1 MDRRQ
6 LLAGG
11 AAIASLLPVA
21 QMARAQDASQT
32 AAAPAGAIEEAK
44 VPALEGGMFLMQ
56 SSQLA
61 QEKGQSPNVK
71 AFADLEVAE
80 QQAIARAFGAEGAQ
94 VPLREDHAA
103 LLQQLQAAEGAA
115 FDAAYLDAQIAGHQ
129 EARPIHESYAEN
141 GQDPMARGASMV
153 GVTGIDTHLV
163 MLQSFRSQIQ
173 G

>member
-11 AAIASLLPVA
+11 AAIASLLPA
-21 QMARAQDASQT
+21 ATALRAQE
-32 AAAPAGAIEEAK
+32 AATIEEAK

-61 QEKGQSPNVK
+61 QQKGQSPNVK

-80 QQAIARAFGAEGAQ
+80 QQAIARAFSAEGAQ
-94 VPLREDHAA
+94 VPLNEKHAT

-115 FDAAYLDAQIAGHQ
+115 FDAAYLDAQIAGHE
-129 EARPIHESYAEN
+129 EARPIHADYAES

-153 GVTGIDTHLV
+153 GVTGIDSHLV
-163 MLQSFRSQIQ
+163 MLRSFRQQIQ

>member
-11 AAIASLLPVA
+11 AAIASLLPAA
-21 QMARAQDASQT
+21 QALRAQEATQAQGDAAVT
-32 AAAPAGAIEEAK
+32 IEAAK
-44 VPALEGGMFLMQ
+44 VPALEGGAFLMQ
-56 SSQLA
+56 SSLLA
-61 QEKGQSPNVK
+61 QQKGQSSNVK

-80 QQAIARAFGAEGAQ
+80 QQAVARAFGAEGAQ

-115 FDAAYLDAQIAGHQ
+115 FDAAYLDAQIAGHE
-129 EARPIHESYAEN
+129 EARPIHADYAES

-153 GVTGIDTHLV
+153 GVTGIDSHLV
-163 MLQSFRSQIQ
+163 MLRSFRQQ
-173 G
+173 VEG

>member
-11 AAIASLLPVA
+11 AAIASFLPAASVL
-21 QMARAQDASQT
+21 RAQE
-32 AAAPAGAIEEAK
+32 AAPAGTIEEAK

-56 SSQLA
+56 TSMLA
-61 QEKGQSPNVK
+61 QEKGQSDNVK
-71 AFADLEVAE
+71 AFAELEVAE

-103 LLQQLQAAEGAA
+103 LLEQLQAAEGAD
-115 FDAAYLDAQIAGHQ
+115 FDVAYLDAQIAGHE
-129 EARPIHESYAEN
+129 EARPIHETYAES
-141 GQDPMARGASMV
+141 GEDPMARGASMV
-153 GVTGIDTHLV
+153 GVTGIDSHLV
-163 MLQSFRSQIQ
+163 MLRSFRQQLQ